1 MPRPPAQVRYSI
13 DDNIMKKIF
22 ILTCVNEEG
31 EVVSVSGH
39 KSHNEAHSE
48 MESAVKNEIKDAES
62 GGFNFDFSLGKNNA
76 KVSYGD
82 ENEYKWTITEIDDPV
97 AEDYEID
104 KSKSQ
109 YVENVYFDVKHK
121 FADDDF
127 RILDEPVGDYTGF
140 YFSES
145 EETIWVWNEKKKN
158 YTSIFNLPTETA
170 YEIAKAIDDGEF
182 RYEEEEDKE

>member
-1 MPRPPAQVRYSI
+1 M
-13 DDNIMKKIF
+13 
-22 ILTCVNEEG
+22 
-31 EVVSVSGH
+31 
-39 KSHNEAHSE
+39 
-48 MESAVKNEIKDAES
+48 
-62 GGFNFDFSLGKNNA
+62 
-76 KVSYGD
+76 SYGD

-104 KSKSQ
+104 KTKSQ
-109 YVENVYFDVKHK
+109 YIENVYFDVKHK

-127 RILDEPVGDYTGF
+127 RVLDEPVGDYTGF

-158 YTSIFNLPTETA
+158 YTSIFNLPTEIA

>member
-1 MPRPPAQVRYSI
+1 
-13 DDNIMKKIF
+13 MKKIH
-22 ILTCVNEEG
+22 ILICVNEEG
-31 EVVSVSGH
+31 DVVAVSGY
-39 KSHNEAHSE
+39 KSHDEAHSE
-48 MESAVKNEIKDAES
+48 MEAALFNEVKSAEAGGYSFADGNGEYEIKKYSAY
-62 GGFNFDFSLGKNNA
+62 
-76 KVSYGD
+76 VSYGD
-82 ENEYKWTITEIDDPV
+82 ENKYKWTISEIYDQV

-109 YVENVYFDVKHK
+109 YIERVYFDVKRK

-127 RILDEPVGDYTGF
+127 RVLDEPVGDYTGF
-140 YFSES
+140 YFAES

-182 RYEEEEDKE
+182 RYDE

>member
-1 MPRPPAQVRYSI
+1 
-13 DDNIMKKIF
+13 MKKIF

-127 RILDEPVGDYTGF
+127 RVLDEPVGDYTGF